1 MDYDAL
7 AKKYGG
13 ADAPAVVDYDALAK
27 QYGGAD
33 VAAPQPTKAPQST
46 SAVTQF
52 GRSAASLADVTLG
65 GVIPGAVQ
73 YLMPPMLRAAGR
85 SPEQATASTQ
95 ALVGAVDKPFGKAF
109 GVSETPE
116 YQQEAGRQV
125 MDFIGQNFQ
134 KGAKF
139 ISDKTG
145 LPVSDVENM
154 MASLTL
160 AAPKVAPPVVR
171 AVKEVAAPVV
181 QQIKTGAQL
190 PFEPMLQAKRERLS
204 AESYAKGPQ
213 LDAAAE
219 AQRLKLVINP
229 TEIDNSVGAR
239 LYSAAAGPRGPE
251 ALAAA
256 NRPQVN
262 NIAKNELGLDPT
274 TPLTS
279 RAPFNQAR
287 ANLAAPY
294 EDIKKLP
301 IQQADAAMIQRLE
314 SIRSDLEVIG
324 AKEYAP
330 AISKIVDDA
339 ISKTQ
344 TGLTGETLLKNISVL
359 RERAKKTYNNKSATT
374 EAIDI
379 ADTNL
384 KIASEL
390 ESMIDGSIANPKLLE
405 QYRDAR
411 QKMARTYAYES
422 ATDFNTGLVDPLKL
436 ARLTAKD
443 NALTGDIASI
453 GRIAG
458 NNPEA
463 FTTGPPS
470 KFFSAPRLT
479 RSGVPGGAGALI
491 GSNFGLTGSIL
502 GGLAGSAAGEFGG
515 AIAANRLASP
525 SYQAGLKLQDFRIPI
540 NQMATAAAPTL
551 ESTAVLNEKLNSVQ
565 IQTARLEDD
574 LRRASDANDKQS
586 ITAKINRLN
595 QYADQLQQNIK
606 NSAATEQQNF
616 LVVPPTAP
624 TSVMPPNRMLPAP
637 SGESTMA
644 TFNAERARAAQMSR
658 TLGQQTEA
666 QQAAAEAAARLPTSG
681 GSVLEFDPITKTY
694 KVGGAGVKGATPEI
708 FMSDTGRDLSTASQ
722 KVAAGQNFALS
733 ASEKVAWEKTKVDL
747 AAAAPELKGLSDKAI
762 ANKMM
767 DREWADGAITKAR
780 EQAQAFDEI
789 AARATTDQ
797 ARRTAEMKREQMLDV
812 LNTLE
817 DQLRAP
823 RPTSLGGQGPK
834 TRAAIRNKLAPQDT
848 GNQQFNF
855 LSGQ

>member
-1 MDYDAL
+1 MATKYRVQGPDGAIHVFEGPDNATPTQVETFAAQTFGAVPAPPRPKPQDSSGILGPIRGAIEAGAGLVTGMVTAPIVEGAKIYGTL
-7 AKKYGG
+7 ASGKYGTPEG
-13 ADAPAVVDYDALAK
+13 IQA
-27 QYGGAD
+27 GEE
-33 VAAPQPTKAPQST
+33 
-46 SAVTQF
+46 F
-52 GRSAASLADVTLG
+52 GRQFQRNFYQPRTEEGQQYLQAIGEAAAKTGMQGVPLPMLADLSKGMTTATRA
-65 GVIPGAVQ
+65 IPLTQQVKASVQ
-73 YLMPPMLRAAGR
+73 A
-85 SPEQATASTQ
+85 
-95 ALVGAVDKPFGKAF
+95 
-109 GVSETPE
+109 
-116 YQQEAGRQV
+116 
-125 MDFIGQNFQ
+125 
-134 KGAKF
+134 
-139 ISDKTG
+139 
-145 LPVSDVENM
+145 
-154 MASLTL
+154 
-160 AAPKVAPPVVR
+160 
-171 AVKEVAAPVV
+171 
-181 QQIKTGAQL
+181 
-190 PFEPMLQAKRERLS
+190 PFEPMLQARRERLS

-219 AQRLKLVINP
+219 AQRLNLVINP
-229 TEIDNSVGAR
+229 TEINNSVLAR
-239 LYSAAAGPRGPE
+239 AYSAAAGPRGPE

-262 NIAKNELGLDPT
+262 KIAKNELGLDPT

-301 IQQADAAMIQRLE
+301 IQQADAAMVQRLE
-314 SIRSDLEVIG
+314 AIRSDLEVIG

-436 ARLTAKD
+436 ARLTSKD

-453 GRIAG
+453 GRIVG

-463 FTTGPPS
+463 FTTAPPS
-470 KFFSAPRLT
+470 KFFSAPRLS
-479 RSGVPGGAGALI
+479 RSGVSGGAGALI
-491 GSNFGLTGSIL
+491 GSQFGLTGSIL
-502 GGLAGSAAGEFGG
+502 GGLAGSALGEFGG
-515 AIAANRLASP
+515 AAAARRMANP
-525 SYQAGLKLQDFRIPI
+525 NYQAGLTLQDYRIPV
-540 NQMATAAAPTL
+540 NQLAAAVAPIPQNRAVVPFDPRNALVQPTD
-551 ESTAVLNEKLNSVQ
+551 VVGY
-565 IQTARLEDD
+565 
-574 LRRASDANDKQS
+574 ASDGS
-586 ITAKINRLN
+586 PITAEQAFSRPNFVPGRPEAQVN
-595 QYADQLQQNIK
+595 VGTQYATNQ
-606 NSAATEQQNF
+606 
-616 LVVPPTAP
+616 
-624 TSVMPPNRMLPAP
+624 LPAP
-637 SGESTMA
+637 SAESTMA
-644 TFNAERARAAQMSR
+644 GVAAERARAAQMSR

-666 QQAAAEAAARLPTSG
+666 QQATAEAAARRPTGG
-681 GSVLEFDPITKTY
+681 GSVLEFDPITGTY

-708 FMSDTGRDLSTASQ
+708 FMSDTGRNLNTASQ

-733 ASEKVAWEKTKVDL
+733 AAEKVAWEKTKVDL

-780 EQAQAFDEI
+780 QQAQAFDEI

-797 ARRTAEMKREQMLDV
+797 ARRMAEMKREQMLDV

-834 TRAAIRNKLAPQDT
+834 TRAAIRNKLAPPDT
-848 GNQQFNF
+848 GNAQFNF

>member
-46 SAVTQF
+46 SALTQF

-95 ALVGAVDKPFGKAF
+95 ALVGAVDKPFGKTF

-160 AAPKVAPPVVR
+160 TAPKVAPPVVR

-219 AQRLKLVINP
+219 AQRLKLVLNP
-229 TEIDNSVGAR
+229 TDIENSVGAR

-256 NRPQVN
+256 NRPRVN
-262 NIAKNELGLDPT
+262 EIAKNELGLDPSAS
-274 TPLTS
+274 LTS
-279 RAPFNQAR
+279 PAPFKQAR

-294 EDIKKLP
+294 DEVSKLP
-301 IQQADAAMIQRLE
+301 TLTADDATIANLNGLRKNENL
-314 SIRSDLEVIG
+314 IG
-324 AKEYAP
+324 GEGVAK
-330 AISKIVDDA
+330 KVDKLVDDA
-339 ISKTQ
+339 IAKTQ
-344 TGLTGETLLKNISVL
+344 AGLNGAELLNNVRTL
-359 RERAKKTYNNKSATT
+359 RADAKKIYNNQSATPKQLS
-374 EAIDI
+374 I
-379 ADTNL
+379 ADANL
-384 KIASEL
+384 AIANQL
-390 ESMIDGSIANPKLLE
+390 ESMIDSNISNPKLLGE
-405 QYRDAR
+405 WRDAR

-422 ATDFNTGLVDPLKL
+422 ATNFNTGMVDVSKL
-436 ARLTAKD
+436 ARLTSKD
-443 NALTGDIASI
+443 NALTGDIASL
-453 GRIAG
+453 GKIAG
-458 NNPEA
+458 NFPEV
-463 FTTGPPS
+463 FTTEPTS

-502 GGLAGSAAGEFGG
+502 GGLAGGAVGEFGG

-540 NQMATAAAPTL
+540 NQMATAAAPIPQNR
-551 ESTAVLNEKLNSVQ
+551 AVVPFDPRNALVQ
-565 IQTARLEDD
+565 PTDVVGY
-574 LRRASDANDKQS
+574 ASDGTP
-586 ITAKINRLN
+586 ITAEQAFSRPNFVPGRPEAQVN
-595 QYADQLQQNIK
+595 VGTQYA
-606 NSAATEQQNF
+606 
-616 LVVPPTAP
+616 
-624 TSVMPPNRMLPAP
+624 PNQLPAP
-637 SGESTMA
+637 SAESTLGTVA
-644 TFNAERARAAQMSR
+644 AERARAAQMSR
-658 TLGQQTEA
+658 TLGQQAEA
-666 QQAAAEAAARLPTSG
+666 QQAAAEAAARSTTSG
-681 GSVLEFDPITKTY
+681 GSVLDFDPITGRY
-694 KVGGAGVKGATPEI
+694 KVGGAGVKGATPEV
-708 FMSDTGRDLSTASQ
+708 FMSDTGRNLNTASQ

-733 ASEKVAWEKTKVDL
+733 AAEKVAWEKTKVDL
-747 AAAAPELKGLSDKAI
+747 AAAAPDLKGLSDKAI
-762 ANKMM
+762 ASKIM

-780 EQAQAFDEI
+780 QQAQAFDEI

-797 ARRTAEMKREQMLDV
+797 ARRMAEMKREQMLDV

-848 GNQQFNF
+848 GNSQFNF

>member
-46 SAVTQF
+46 SALTQF

-95 ALVGAVDKPFGKAF
+95 ALVGAVDKPFGKTF

-219 AQRLKLVINP
+219 AQRLKLVLNP
-229 TEIDNSVGAR
+229 TDIENSVGAR

-256 NRPQVN
+256 NRPRVN
-262 NIAKNELGLDPT
+262 EIAKNELGLDPSAS
-274 TPLTS
+274 LTS
-279 RAPFNQAR
+279 PAPFKQAR

-294 EDIKKLP
+294 DEVSKLP
-301 IQQADAAMIQRLE
+301 TLTADDATIANLNGLRKNENL
-314 SIRSDLEVIG
+314 IG
-324 AKEYAP
+324 GEGVAK
-330 AISKIVDDA
+330 KVDKLVDDA
-339 ISKTQ
+339 IAKTQ
-344 TGLTGETLLKNISVL
+344 AGLNGAELLNNVRTL
-359 RERAKKTYNNKSATT
+359 RADAKKIYNNQSATPKQLS
-374 EAIDI
+374 I
-379 ADTNL
+379 ADANL
-384 KIASEL
+384 AIANQL
-390 ESMIDGSIANPKLLE
+390 ESMIDSNISNPKLLGE
-405 QYRDAR
+405 WRDAR

-422 ATDFNTGLVDPLKL
+422 ATNFNTGMVDVSKL
-436 ARLTAKD
+436 ARLTSKD
-443 NALTGDIASI
+443 NALTGDIASL
-453 GRIAG
+453 GKIAG
-458 NNPEA
+458 NFPEV
-463 FTTGPPS
+463 FTTEPTS

-502 GGLAGSAAGEFGG
+502 GGLAGGAVGEFGG

-540 NQMATAAAPTL
+540 NQMATAAAPIPQNR
-551 ESTAVLNEKLNSVQ
+551 AVVPFDPRNALVQ
-565 IQTARLEDD
+565 PTDVVGY
-574 LRRASDANDKQS
+574 ASDGTP
-586 ITAKINRLN
+586 ITAEQAFSRPNFVLGRPEAQVN
-595 QYADQLQQNIK
+595 VGTQYA
-606 NSAATEQQNF
+606 
-616 LVVPPTAP
+616 
-624 TSVMPPNRMLPAP
+624 PNQLPAP
-637 SGESTMA
+637 SAESTLGTVA
-644 TFNAERARAAQMSR
+644 AERARAAQMSR

-666 QQAAAEAAARLPTSG
+666 QQAAAEAAARVPTSG
-681 GSVLEFDPITKTY
+681 GSVLDFDPITGRY
-694 KVGGAGVKGATPEI
+694 KVGGAGIKGATPDVLEA
-708 FMSDTGRDLSTASQ
+708 TGKAAITA
-722 KVAAGQNFALS
+722 A
-733 ASEKVAWEKTKVDL
+733 EKVRTNQQFLMSAEEKIQWGKSLLEGMPIDQG
-747 AAAAPELKGLSDKAI
+747 ELMFGKLSPQQI
-762 ANKMM
+762 TSKMA
-767 DREWADGAITKAR
+767 DREWVAGRITKAR

-834 TRAAIRNKLAPQDT
+834 TRAANRNKLAPQDT
-848 GNQQFNF
+848 GNSQFNF

>member
-13 ADAPAVVDYDALAK
+13 ADAPAPVDYDALAK

-33 VAAPQPTKAPQST
+33 IAALQPTGTLAPRQPT
-46 SAVTQF
+46 SALAQF
-52 GRSAASLADVTLG
+52 GRAAASLADVTLG
-65 GVIPGAVQ
+65 GIIPGAAQ

-95 ALVGAVDKPFGKAF
+95 ALVSAVDRPFGKTF
-109 GVSETPE
+109 GVAETPE

-145 LPVSDVENM
+145 LPVGDVENM
-154 MASLTL
+154 MASLTI
-160 AAPKVAPPVVR
+160 AAPKIAPPVVR

-181 QQIKTGAQL
+181 QQVKTGAQL

-219 AQRLKLVINP
+219 AQRLKLALNP
-229 TEIDNSVGAR
+229 TDIENSISAR
-239 LYSAAAGPRGPE
+239 AYSAAAGPRGPE

-256 NRPQVN
+256 NRPRVN
-262 NIAKNELGLDPT
+262 EIAKNELGLDPT

-314 SIRSDLEVIG
+314 AVRSDLEIIG

-339 ISKTQ
+339 ILKTQ

-390 ESMIDGSIANPKLLE
+390 ESMIDGSITNPKLLE

-422 ATDFNTGLVDPLKL
+422 ATDFNTGMVDVSKL

-443 NALTGDIASI
+443 NALTGDIASL
-453 GRIAG
+453 GKIAG
-458 NNPEA
+458 NFPEV
-463 FTTGPPS
+463 FTTEPTS

-502 GGLAGSAAGEFGG
+502 GGLAGGAIGEFGG

-525 SYQAGLKLQDFRIPI
+525 AYQAGLKLQDFRIPV
-540 NQMATAAAPTL
+540 NQMAAAAAPIPQNR
-551 ESTAVLNEKLNSVQ
+551 AVVPFDPRNALVQ
-565 IQTARLEDD
+565 PTDIVGY
-574 LRRASDANDKQS
+574 ASDGTP
-586 ITAKINRLN
+586 ITAEQAFSRPNFVPGRPEGQVNVSTQFAPN
-595 QYADQLQQNIK
+595 Q
-606 NSAATEQQNF
+606 
-616 LVVPPTAP
+616 
-624 TSVMPPNRMLPAP
+624 LPAP
-637 SGESTMA
+637 SAESTMA
-644 TFNAERARAAQMSR
+644 GVAAERARAAQMSR
-658 TLGQQTEA
+658 TLGQQTEI
-666 QQAAAEAAARLPTSG
+666 QQAAAEAAARRPTGG
-681 GSVLEFDPITKTY
+681 GSVLEFDPITGTY
-694 KVGGAGVKGATPEI
+694 KVGGAGVKGATPEV
-708 FMSDTGRDLSTASQ
+708 FMSDTGRNLNTASQ

-733 ASEKVAWEKTKVDL
+733 AAEKVAWEKTKVDL
-747 AAAAPELKGLSDKAI
+747 AAAAPDLKGLSDKAI
-762 ANKMM
+762 ASKIM

-780 EQAQAFDEI
+780 QQAQAFDEI

-797 ARRTAEMKREQMLDV
+797 ARRMAEMKREQMLDV

-817 DQLRAP
+817 EQLRAP

-848 GNQQFNF
+848 GNSQFNF
-855 LSGQ
+855 LSPE